1 MYTILFVL
9 LFFYIKMYMCVS
21 ISLHTGVLVTVLVI
35 EVLGRKRTMAFEF
48 IVAMIGFLLLFI
60 CSNQ

>member
-1 MYTILFVL
+1 
-9 LFFYIKMYMCVS
+9 MCVS
-21 ISLHTGVLVTVLVI
+21 ISLHTGVLVTFLVI